1 MSAPEHIWKT
11 KLRHLTARLP
21 LSFSAPLFERILP
34 ASIALKPL
42 LFGFLIIIA
51 LLILLLVMTLQQY
64 RQHKEDSAF
73 SHFSNIAQQQ
83 AAPLEAH
90 LTDISNDLHT
100 LKNYVLYMD
109 DATEGEVALD
119 LLQRLLGNSLNARPL
134 QFSHYF
140 ALEPVKARRYFKA
153 AAMVMALQK
162 DLNKRGTN
170 AYHQVDSML
179 FNSWPDAHYL
189 KNTREYWYHQNKQK
203 PEVQIISPFHDKN
216 YTKAT
221 VISATQGIYQE
232 GRFQGMVGIHIL
244 AQDIAALVEGIHFG
258 DSGGAF
264 LVEQA
269 DGMLLSRSPEVL
281 MGSYE
286 ALQHNLFRIVENNA
300 LWEEL
305 LISHTQVR
313 AMKGQDNEIYAITSV
328 PLQRAPWTLIVY
340 QKRDELY
347 AATNLIGLMA
357 TTVILLLLAGF
368 FTLLMWVRLL
378 NPLRDLAHIQR
389 GADYNN
395 DTIQVPHNAVLE
407 VRAVATMLY
416 RLDSALNKLSA
427 EKAQCSQQLQE
438 CEHKLGSEY
447 EHAGQRETRLG
458 QLSLES
464 QKLRLQLQKYKEELL
479 KYQTETKKLR
489 LYARKAMDSA
499 QRAREE
505 AELANRTKSQFL
517 ANMSHELRTPMNAII
532 GYTEILQ
539 EDAEEL
545 GHYDFIPDLQ
555 KIHGASY
562 HLLDL
567 INNLFDLSKIE
578 SSKMDL
584 YLETFDI
591 APMLHDVAN
600 TVQPLVE
607 KQDNIL
613 KVDIQ
618 NALGTMNADLTKVRQ
633 NLLNLLSN
641 ASKFSK
647 QGIITLSARRENEG
661 GMDWVLFTVSDQG
674 IGMTQEQIRK
684 LFQAFSQVDASAT
697 RKYGGTGI
705 GLAITKQFCQ
715 IMGGDIAVH
724 SEFGKGSKFT
734 IRLPA
739 NVMENNHSF

>member
-1 MSAPEHIWKT
+1 MSAPKQTWKT
-11 KLRHLTARLP
+11 KLQHLAAHLP
-21 LSFSAPLFERILP
+21 SLPGSAALDRVLP
-34 ASIALKPL
+34 ANLALKPL

-51 LLILLLVMTLQQY
+51 LLILLLVSTLQQY
-64 RQHKEDSAF
+64 RQQQESSALARFEDKAR
-73 SHFSNIAQQQ
+73 AQAVTLEKHLAQ
-83 AAPLEAH
+83 AM
-90 LTDISNDLHT
+90 DDLH
-100 LKNYVLYMD
+100 VLRNQLLQLES
-109 DATEGEVALD
+109 APEGEADLKSLQTFMGAAL
-119 LLQRLLGNSLNARPL
+119 QYRPL
-134 QFSHYF
+134 QFGYYF

-162 DLNKRGTN
+162 DLNKRGTP
-170 AYHQVDSML
+170 AYHQPEHML

-203 PEVQIISPFHDKN
+203 QTAQISSAFYDKN

-221 VISATQGIYQE
+221 VFSATQGIYLD

-244 AQDIAALVEGIHFG
+244 SEDLAALVEQIRLGEN
-258 DSGGAF
+258 GGAF

-269 DGMLLSRSPEVL
+269 DGMLLSRSPETLV
-281 MGSYE
+281 GSYE
-286 ALQHNLFRIVENNA
+286 ALQYNLLRASDHSEI
-300 LWEEL
+300 WERL
-305 LISHTQVR
+305 TSQAGQTQMAGR
-313 AMKGQDNEIYAITSV
+313 DGHRYTITSV
-328 PLQRAPWTLIVY
+328 PLSNAPWTLLVY
-340 QKRDELY
+340 QDSAELY
-347 AATNLIGLMA
+347 GDAKPLWLMWAT
-357 TTVILLLLAGF
+357 LLLLLLTAF
-368 FTLLMWVRLL
+368 LTLIMWQRLL
-378 NPLRDLAHIQR
+378 SPLRRLAQTQ
-389 GADYNN
+389 GN
-395 DTIQVPHNAVLE
+395 DSSLNAVPQNAVLE
-407 VRAVATMLY
+407 VRAVAGMLY
-416 RLDSALNKLSA
+416 RLDTAFSKISA
-427 EKAQCSQQLQE
+427 EKTSCSRQLQE
-438 CEHKLGSEY
+438 CESKLRGEQ
-447 EHAGQRETRLG
+447 EHGGQRETRLG
-458 QLSLES
+458 QLSLEG

-479 KYQTETKKLR
+479 KYQAEIKKLR
-489 LYARKAMDSA
+489 AYARKAMDTT

-505 AELANRTKSQFL
+505 ADLANRTKSQFL

-661 GMDWVLFTVSDQG
+661 GMDWVIFTVSDQG

-684 LFQAFSQVDASAT
+684 LFQAFSQVDTSAT

-724 SEFGKGSKFT
+724 SEFGKGSHFT

-739 NVMENNHSF
+739 NVTEIMNKASV

>member
-1 MSAPEHIWKT
+1 
-11 KLRHLTARLP
+11 
-21 LSFSAPLFERILP
+21 
-34 ASIALKPL
+34 
-42 LFGFLIIIA
+42 
-51 LLILLLVMTLQQY
+51 
-64 RQHKEDSAF
+64 
-73 SHFSNIAQQQ
+73 
-83 AAPLEAH
+83 
-90 LTDISNDLHT
+90 
-100 LKNYVLYMD
+100 
-109 DATEGEVALD
+109 
-119 LLQRLLGNSLNARPL
+119 
-134 QFSHYF
+134 
-140 ALEPVKARRYFKA
+140 
-153 AAMVMALQK
+153 
-162 DLNKRGTN
+162 
-170 AYHQVDSML
+170 
-179 FNSWPDAHYL
+179 
-189 KNTREYWYHQNKQK
+189 
-203 PEVQIISPFHDKN
+203 
-216 YTKAT
+216 
-221 VISATQGIYQE
+221 
-232 GRFQGMVGIHIL
+232 
-244 AQDIAALVEGIHFG
+244 
-258 DSGGAF
+258 
-264 LVEQA
+264 
-269 DGMLLSRSPEVL
+269 
-281 MGSYE
+281 
-286 ALQHNLFRIVENNA
+286 
-300 LWEEL
+300 
-305 LISHTQVR
+305 
-313 AMKGQDNEIYAITSV
+313 
-328 PLQRAPWTLIVY
+328 
-340 QKRDELY
+340 
-347 AATNLIGLMA
+347 
-357 TTVILLLLAGF
+357 
-368 FTLLMWVRLL
+368 
-378 NPLRDLAHIQR
+378 
-389 GADYNN
+389 
-395 DTIQVPHNAVLE
+395 
-407 VRAVATMLY
+407 
-416 RLDSALNKLSA
+416 
-427 EKAQCSQQLQE
+427 
-438 CEHKLGSEY
+438 
-447 EHAGQRETRLG
+447 
-458 QLSLES
+458 
-464 QKLRLQLQKYKEELL
+464 
-479 KYQTETKKLR
+479 
-489 LYARKAMDSA
+489 MDSA